1 MKPPI
6 HSLILLVTLT
16 LSSQAQPSANTGIPR
31 PEEAPLLYQSL
42 PDIAVDLGDGHK
54 RALSSLWQQR
64 PLLVTFVFT
73 RCAGVCSPF
82 LRALRSVSADARGAG
97 TDYDFL
103 VLSFDTRDTTNEM
116 SALSQFTGTSGQ
128 NGWHFGLAAPEDIER
143 LTRAVGF
150 KYQWN
155 AASQQFDHPASLVA
169 IREGK
174 VIRLLTGGAISP
186 ARFREVLS
194 ELRGDF
200 VPIYP
205 AVADTR
211 FRCFEFSAD
220 GVLRPSWGLLILVY
234 PALMALSLTAAVF
247 LLARRRP
254 VEPENPIAERRA
266 GTSLSKGMG
275 AAHELP

>member
-1 MKPPI
+1 MKRLLS
-6 HSLILLVTLT
+6 SLILLVTLT
-16 LSSQAQPSANTGIPR
+16 VSGHAQRPAETDIPR
-31 PEEAPLLYQSL
+31 PQEAPLLYQSL
-42 PDIAVDLGDGHK
+42 PDMEVTLANGRK
-54 RALSSLWQQR
+54 QPLSAFWQQR

-73 RCAGVCSPF
+73 RCYGVCSPF
-82 LRALRSVSADARGAG
+82 VRTLRSVSADVGGAG
-97 TDYDFL
+97 TGYDFL
-103 VLSFDTRDTTNEM
+103 VLSFDTRDTSEAMT
-116 SALSQFTGTSGQ
+116 ALAEVTGAQGRP
-128 NGWHFGLAAPEDIER
+128 GWHFGLVMPEDIER

-155 AASQQFDHPASLVA
+155 AASQQFNHPASLVA
-169 IREGK
+169 IRDGK
-174 VIRLLTGGAISP
+174 VIRLLTGGAVSP

-234 PALMALSLTAAVF
+234 PVMMTLSLTVVVF
-247 LLARRRP
+247 FLARRRP
-254 VEPENPIAERRA
+254 LQASEGAERGA
-266 GTSLSKGMG
+266 GAGPTREIE